1 MNDNAAPSASKPSV
15 ITTLN
20 IVSRWLL
27 LLPFI
32 GILYAHVQWFV
43 SVIPLVPI
51 LPLVIVLFLTGIL
64 PKDMAKAGIPLSGFW
79 LRLIAGTIILYFSWA
94 TWLNLLE
101 NFSRIADWGLDV
113 KVSHITIPGML
124 RLLSHP
130 QEMWTLMTAVNK
142 VGTWGLAEGWIVT
155 GIPLWICWIL
165 DALIIY
171 GSIGQKMG
179 DFSDLQKENPA
190 TAGSPKR

>member
-1 MNDNAAPSASKPSV
+1 MKDNSAPSVTKPSV
-15 ITTLN
+15 LTTLN
-20 IVSRWLL
+20 TVSRWLL

-32 GILYAHVQWFV
+32 GILYAHIQWFV
-43 SVIPLVPI
+43 PIIPLVPI
-51 LPLVIVLFLTGIL
+51 LPLVAVLFLTGFM
-64 PKDMAKAGIPLSGFW
+64 PKDMAKAGIPLSGIW

-101 NFSRIADWGLDV
+101 NFSRIADWGVDV
-113 KVSHITIPGML
+113 KVSHITIPGTL

-130 QEMWTLMTAVNK
+130 QEMWALMTAVNK
-142 VGTWGLAEGWIVT
+142 VGTWGLAEGWIMT

-179 DFSDLQKENPA
+179 DFSELQKENTTA
-190 TAGSPKR
+190 AGSPKH

>member
-1 MNDNAAPSASKPSV
+1 MKDNSAPSVAKPSV

-20 IVSRWLL
+20 TVSRWLL

-32 GILYAHVQWFV
+32 GILYAHIQWFIPI
-43 SVIPLVPI
+43 IPLVPI
-51 LPLVIVLFLTGIL
+51 LPLVAVLFLTGIL
-64 PKDMAKAGIPLSGFW
+64 PKDMAKAGIPIGDFW

-101 NFSRIADWGLDV
+101 NFSRIADWGVDV
-113 KVSHITIPGML
+113 KVSHITIPGTL

-142 VGTWGLAEGWIVT
+142 VGTWGLAEGWIMK
-155 GIPLWICWIL
+155 GIPLWICWIF

-171 GSIGQKMG
+171 GSIGREMG
-179 DFSDLQKENPA
+179 DVSKIGAENSAA
-190 TAGSPKR
+190 TGSSKS